1 MHNRCQGAVASVAVR
16 LMVTAWTMV
25 APTMTEKAS
34 LARLM
39 STAMELNTVAVAAM
53 IVSMLGS
60 GRER

>member
-1 MHNRCQGAVASVAVR
+1 MASVAVR